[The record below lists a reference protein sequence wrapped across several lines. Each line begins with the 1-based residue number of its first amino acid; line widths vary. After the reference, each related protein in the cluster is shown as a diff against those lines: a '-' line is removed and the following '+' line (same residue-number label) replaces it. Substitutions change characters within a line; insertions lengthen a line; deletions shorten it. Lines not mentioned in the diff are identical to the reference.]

1 MKIVNTALTRALAA
15 ILIGSLM
22 IAYAMMPEVFM
33 NYLVYIIAILIVF
46 AAIGEFVALG
56 VTLNVIKNYKEQ
68 LKDVEFEE
76 GTEPVVPKIGYFYWI
91 PPTLLLLFG
100 LIILIRPAIVASTP
114 FLYFGYALLAYALS
128 EIINGIKFYAVR
140 RTIQKELD
148 SFVDVEEGINENEDE
163 KENENEN
170 GNRSVSV
177 SDGDGNSDNDND
189 GSLK

>member
-15 ILIGSLM
+15 ILVGSLM
-22 IAYAMMPEVFM
+22 IAYAMMPEAFM
-33 NYLVYIIAILIVF
+33 NYLVYIIAILIVV

-56 VTLNVIKNYKEQ
+56 VTLNDIKNYKEQ

-76 GTEPVVPKIGYFYWI
+76 GTEPVVPNVGYFYWI

-100 LIILIRPAIVASTP
+100 LIILIRPAIVASSP
-114 FLYFGYALLAYALS
+114 FMYFGCALLAYALS

-148 SFVDVEEGINENEDE
+148 SFVDVEEGINENE
-163 KENENEN
+163 NENEN
-170 GNRSVSV
+170 GNRSDSEGD
-177 SDGDGNSDNDND
+177 SDSE

>member
-15 ILIGSLM
+15 ILVGSLM
-22 IAYAMMPEVFM
+22 IAYAMMPEAFM
-33 NYLVYIIAILIVF
+33 NYLVYIIAILIVV

-56 VTLNVIKNYKEQ
+56 VTLNDIKNYKEQ

-76 GTEPVVPKIGYFYWI
+76 GTEPVVPNVGYFYWI

-100 LIILIRPAIVASTP
+100 LIILIRPAIVASSP
-114 FLYFGYALLAYALS
+114 FMYFGYALLAYALS

-148 SFVDVEEGINENEDE
+148 SFVDVENDGDNVSDSDSDGEDVSEG
-163 KENENEN
+163 N
-170 GNRSVSV
+170 GNGDGNG
-177 SDGDGNSDNDND
+177 DGDGDND